1 MKTYNTYLLRSYN
14 RQNKLL
20 TQGLSSNYVNSLPG
34 FLRRVKERY
43 PEVDT
48 VECTVILNYEDSF
61 RTEYVDIFTL
71 WKAEDEVLAAV

>member
-1 MKTYNTYLLRSYN
+1 MRTYNTYLLRSYD

-20 TQGLSSNYVNSLPG
+20 TQGLSTNYANSLPS

-48 VECTVILNYEDSF
+48 VECTVIENYSDSF
-61 RTEYVDIFTL
+61 RTKYIDIFTL
-71 WKAEDEVLAAV
+71 WKAEDEAVLV